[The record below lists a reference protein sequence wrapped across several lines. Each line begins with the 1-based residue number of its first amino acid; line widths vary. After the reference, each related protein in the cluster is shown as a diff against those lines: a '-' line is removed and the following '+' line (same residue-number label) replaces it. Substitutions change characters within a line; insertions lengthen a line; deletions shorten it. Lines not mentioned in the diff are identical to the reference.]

1 MFIICYCCTPSIFNT
16 SGLPRVWVR
25 GKMQARNKYIELG
38 LRVHPST
45 QIRSKTLLWFEV
57 QRCASCHLAVF
68 WDFLR
73 WFMNCAALATGSAS
87 IEMSS
92 NMSRNISYLGT
103 LPNKQLLGTVWECCT
118 SRSSRLWTNS
128 ERRSTPSPVKSQ
140 THWPSWRITSNYSV
154 LIRIPSKVKA
164 ALPLHLASSFVL
176 SRACTTTWGQSLFSW
191 QNTPALP
198 DSNHVWWCSRQ
209 SMTVE
214 FQHVVPHATYPE
226 TSGDI
231 PCESN

>member
-1 MFIICYCCTPSIFNT
+1 
-16 SGLPRVWVR
+16 
-25 GKMQARNKYIELG
+25 
-38 LRVHPST
+38 
-45 QIRSKTLLWFEV
+45 
-57 QRCASCHLAVF
+57 
-68 WDFLR
+68 
-73 WFMNCAALATGSAS
+73 MNCAALATGSAN

-92 NMSRNISYLGT
+92 DMSRNISYLGT
-103 LPNKQLLGTVWECCT
+103 QPNKQLLGTVWECCT
-118 SRSSRLWTNS
+118 SRCSRLWTNS

-154 LIRIPSKVKA
+154 LICIPSKVEA

-231 PCESN
+231 RRHPMWVQLAGNTAAPKTIKNSVFTHELSVHGRLELHCLRKWSWIIAWVAAWI